1 MAAGRASLPG
11 HILVSPPGHLGGDMP
26 GRGGAERV
34 AGHSYMYSFVTVCV
48 YCIPPSTDGGEVLV
62 VKAGMVVLV
71 PPTVAVVAAS

>member
-48 YCIPPSTDGGEVLV
+48 LYPTDGGVVLV